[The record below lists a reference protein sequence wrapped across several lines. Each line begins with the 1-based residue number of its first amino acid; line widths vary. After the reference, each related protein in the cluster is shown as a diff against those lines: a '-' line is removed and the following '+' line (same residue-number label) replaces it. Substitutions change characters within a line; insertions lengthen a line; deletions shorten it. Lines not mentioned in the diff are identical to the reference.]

1 MQDIL
6 DAMLQCQS
14 MWMYLEPI
22 FSSEDIIAQMPENGR
37 KFAIVD
43 SYWKNIVA
51 EAVCVIEFFMNCM
64 TVSTANDQQLYLTI
78 IMFNNNKST
87 RKCPCSNPQF

>member
-51 EAVCVIEFFMNCM
+51 EAVCVIVISCI
-64 TVSTANDQQLYLTI
+64 TVSTTNDQQQLMI
-78 IMFNNNKST
+78 RFSKKQDVHIHVKCFNS
-87 RKCPCSNPQF
+87 

>member
-43 SYWKNIVA
+43 GYWKNIVA
-51 EAVCVIEFFMNCM
+51 EAVCVITFVI
-64 TVSTANDQQLYLTI
+64 TVTVYDCTVHKANDQHLYLTTI
-78 IMFNNNKST
+78 RFNNSK
-87 RKCPCSNPQF
+87 

>member
-43 SYWKNIVA
+43 SYWKDIVA
-51 EAVCVIEFFMNCM
+51 EAVCVWLLLAE
-64 TVSTANDQQLYLTI
+64 SLY
-78 IMFNNNKST
+78 
-87 RKCPCSNPQF
+87 QV

>member
-51 EAVCVIEFFMNCM
+51 EAVCVIVISRI
-64 TVSTANDQQLYLTI
+64 TVCTTNDQV
-78 IMFNNNKST
+78 
-87 RKCPCSNPQF
+87 